1 MKVHCLLP
9 FLPPLLCA
17 WQMIVDRLFWP
28 RVPELLE
35 SVGDQEGDVCVLRER
50 IQSYIGEALVPL
62 AAYARQ
68 YTKYVEL
75 ANTSAVDFME

>member
-1 MKVHCLLP
+1 
-9 FLPPLLCA
+9 
-17 WQMIVDRLFWP
+17 MIVDKLFWP

-35 SVGDQEGDVCVLRER
+35 SVGDREGEVCALREH

-62 AAYARQ
+62 AAYAKQ
-68 YTKYVEL
+68 YTKYMEL